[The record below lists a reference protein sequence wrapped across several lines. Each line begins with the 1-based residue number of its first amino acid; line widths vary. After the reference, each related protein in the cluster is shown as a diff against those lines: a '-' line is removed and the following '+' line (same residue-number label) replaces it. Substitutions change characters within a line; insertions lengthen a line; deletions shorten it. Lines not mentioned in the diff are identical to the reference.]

1 MKETKKIYDHTEG
14 SIIKSIFRMG
24 FPSMIGFA
32 ALNIYDLVD
41 MFWVAKLGA
50 EPVAAITIFSA
61 FYWVITAANQIAGTG
76 SVAVIS
82 RRYGEKNY
90 PEAERAIKD
99 TIILK
104 WILALF
110 FGSIGFFL
118 LDKIL
123 VLLGAK
129 GEVVNLGIR
138 YGKVQFLGLGF
149 AFSTFTIYT
158 ALRSVGNPNVAMAI
172 MLGSTALNLIL
183 DPFLIFGWWFFPRL
197 GVVGA
202 AVASVISFTTAFFTG
217 LVVFFSGKC
226 NVTLHLRSEVGIKL
240 KSLVKIMRIGLPT
253 GINDISFHLARLVIM
268 PLVAVFGTEVVAIY
282 GMGMRISALG
292 IMAIVGMG
300 LGLSALIGQNLGARK
315 PDRAQKTANQA
326 SLLGVGI
333 MIFFGLINFIFAPFI
348 VKVFFQTSDLISL
361 GTAFLRIQ
369 AIGLPFIGLYIILET
384 VFSGAGDNVPPMVI
398 GLIYSWALEIPLILV
413 FTKALGFNQN
423 GVWWAIVLATIVGS
437 FLFYFWYRKGRW
449 LKRKV

>member
-1 MKETKKIYDHTEG
+1 MEETKKIYDHTEG

-50 EPVAAITIFSA
+50 EPVAAITIFSS
-61 FYWVITAANQIAGTG
+61 FYWVISAANQIVGTG

-90 PEAERAIKD
+90 PETERAIKD

-110 FGSIGFFL
+110 FGSIGYIL

-158 ALRSVGNPNVAMAI
+158 ALRSVGNPKTAMAI
-172 MLGSTALNLIL
+172 MLGSTALNMIL
-183 DPFLIFGWWFFPRL
+183 DPFLIFGWWFFPKL
-197 GVVGA
+197 GVLGA
-202 AVASVISFTTAFFTG
+202 AVASVISFTTAFLTG

-226 NVTLHLRSEVGIKL
+226 NVTLHLRSKISIKI
-240 KSLVKIMRIGLPT
+240 KSLVKIMGIGLPT
-253 GINDISFHLARLVIM
+253 GINDISFHFARLVIM

-292 IMAIVGMG
+292 IMVIVGLG
-300 LGLSALIGQNLGARK
+300 LGLSSLIGHNLGAGK
-315 PDRAQKTANQA
+315 VDRAQKTANQA
-326 SLLGVGI
+326 SLLAVSI
-333 MIFFGLINFIFAPFI
+333 MLFFGLVNFVFAPFI
-348 VKVFFQTSDLISL
+348 VKIFFQASNLVSL
-361 GTAFLRIQ
+361 GTILLRIQ
-369 AIGLPFIGLYIILET
+369 AISLPFLGLYIILEM
-384 VFSGAGDNVPPMVI
+384 VFSGAGDNVPPMII
-398 GLIYSWALEIPLILV
+398 GMIYSWVLEIPLILV
-413 FTKALGFNQN
+413 FTKVLGFNQN
-423 GVWWAIVLATIVGS
+423 GVWWAIVLATIIGS
-437 FLFYFWYRKGRW
+437 ALFYFWYRKGRW
-449 LKRKV
+449 LKREV